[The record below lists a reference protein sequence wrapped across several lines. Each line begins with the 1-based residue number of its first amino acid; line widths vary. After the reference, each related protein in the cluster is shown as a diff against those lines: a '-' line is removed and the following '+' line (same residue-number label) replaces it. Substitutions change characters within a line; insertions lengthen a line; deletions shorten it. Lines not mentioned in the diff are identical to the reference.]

1 VLISGFAGELLYS
14 LSRHDREVALADLA
28 GVVVIAWLY
37 LALGAGIETET
48 VDIGGCQM
56 MTRAPPRTPASDFT

>member
-1 VLISGFAGELLYS
+1 MLISGFAGELLYS

-37 LALGAGIETET
+37 LNRLTS
-48 VDIGGCQM
+48 M
-56 MTRAPPRTPASDFT
+56 NRT